1 MKRQTI
7 WKMRL
12 LTALLAVFVL
22 APVWAQNSGRIIS
35 GKVVDESGEPLAG
48 AVVMING
55 DSSSAVG
62 TDIDGK
68 FSIAATSGKNVLT
81 VSMIGFRTA
90 SVDAVPGHSIEIV
103 AQQDSYELEGVVFTG
118 YSAIAK
124 KDMTGAV
131 GVVGGKELK
140 AMPVTSVNDVLQGKV
155 AGLTIT
161 STSGTPG
168 AGSVARIRG
177 IGSITGSTSPLYI
190 VDGLPQNGI
199 DYLNPNDI
207 ESIAVH
213 KDASVAAI
221 YGSRGANGIIVVT
234 TKNGQNSER
243 MSVAYDGYAAWQSP
257 WKRPYML
264 NAEQY
269 IQYKNL
275 AADNAGQERI
285 PAFATQERID
295 AVLNFVRK
303 NTGENGTDWWN
314 EIINRNAFMQNHNVS
329 LSGGSKNVGIMSSLA
344 YTGQDGI
351 VKGTMYQRISWRN
364 NFNAK
369 ISKRI
374 SLKGNFSI
382 INEKRHLADEN
393 NPFTGT
399 IFTAMGADPITPVFR
414 NNLVEVPA
422 LLSQIMDGYEAGNLY
437 SQYSGILF
445 SNKRNPVA
453 QIQRM
458 RQSTYDY
465 LYIMGGADLE
475 IKFCDFLK
483 FDSRFGMNLSRS
495 AVDGFQPKYRL
506 NANDYTNES
515 SVTANTSRSD
525 YYVWEQLLSY
535 EQSAGKFKWGA
546 LLGTSAEL
554 TNGSFVD
561 ASVEGL
567 PDNNPDMA
575 VMAAGTINAKVGGYP
590 YSSSLLSFFGGV
602 NFDYGSKYLVSANLR
617 YDGSSKFA
625 KGHKWGLFPSVSAA
639 WRFSGEEFMKS
650 AGSWLSD
657 GKIRASYGHIGNQ
670 NIGGGAY
677 MSTWGSTIYD
687 RYNFGSPSTAVI
699 GAGVTSVGNPELMWE
714 TSRQFDLG
722 LDLSFFN
729 NSLDFVVDY
738 FVKNIDNMLMQ
749 EPQPTTLGLISY
761 PYANVGS
768 MKNEGWEFGIN
779 YRKGFGDWFLTASA
793 NISTYRNKVKSLG
806 NGDAIYGYAY
816 NKNVVTKTEVGK
828 PVGYFYGYVTNGIFQ
843 NAEQVEGSPQR
854 ETAVPGDVRYKDL
867 NNDDVIDDKDRT
879 MIGSPWP
886 DFVYGITLGAAWKG
900 FDFNLFIQ
908 GSQGNDVMNMT
919 LLDFESGTGY
929 MNARSDYLSR
939 AWSGEGSTDRY
950 HRISARQ
957 EGNLLVS
964 DYFLEDGSYARI
976 KNVQLGYDFC
986 NRVIKK
992 NKIISQ
998 CRLYLSAQNLF
1009 TFTNYSGL
1017 DPEIGSSNATV
1028 NGIDSGFYPQ
1038 ARVWTVGLNLWP
1050 SSPVRIFSPR
1060 ILGGL
1065 WTRTAFSPLR
1075 TPALR
1080 P

>member
-68 FSIAATSGKNVLT
+68 FSIAAISGKNVLT

-90 SVDAVPGHSIEIV
+90 SVDAVPGQNIEIV

-414 NNLVEVPA
+414 NNLVDVPA
-422 LLSQIMDGYEAGNLY
+422 LLSQIMDGYEADNLY

-714 TSRQFDLG
+714 TSRQFDIG

-1038 ARVWTVGLNLWP
+1038 ARVWTVGLNLK
-1050 SSPVRIFSPR
+1050 F
-1060 ILGGL
+1060 
-1065 WTRTAFSPLR
+1065 
-1075 TPALR
+1075 
-1080 P
+1080 

>member
-90 SVDAVPGHSIEIV
+90 SVDAVPGQNIEIV

-422 LLSQIMDGYEAGNLY
+422 LLSQIMDGYEADNLY

-714 TSRQFDLG
+714 TSRQFDVG

-1038 ARVWTVGLNLWP
+1038 ARVWTVGLNLK
-1050 SSPVRIFSPR
+1050 F
-1060 ILGGL
+1060 
-1065 WTRTAFSPLR
+1065 
-1075 TPALR
+1075 
-1080 P
+1080 

>member
-90 SVDAVPGHSIEIV
+90 SVDAVPGQSIEIV

-243 MSVAYDGYAAWQSP
+243 MSVSYDGYAAWQSP

-374 SLKGNFSI
+374 SLKGNFNI
-382 INEKRHLADEN
+382 INEKRHLVDEN

-422 LLSQIMDGYEAGNLY
+422 LLSQIMDGYEADNLY

-714 TSRQFDLG
+714 TSRQFDVG

-867 NNDDVIDDKDRT
+867 NNDDVIDDNDRT

-1038 ARVWTVGLNLWP
+1038 ARVWTVGLNLK
-1050 SSPVRIFSPR
+1050 F
-1060 ILGGL
+1060 
-1065 WTRTAFSPLR
+1065 
-1075 TPALR
+1075 
-1080 P
+1080 

>member
-1 MKRQTI
+1 MKRQTT

-90 SVDAVPGHSIEIV
+90 SVDAVPGQSIEIV

-243 MSVAYDGYAAWQSP
+243 MSVSYDGYAAWQSP

-329 LSGGSKNVGIMSSLA
+329 LSGGSKNVGIMSILA

-374 SLKGNFSI
+374 SLKGNFNI
-382 INEKRHLADEN
+382 INEKRHLVDEN

-422 LLSQIMDGYEAGNLY
+422 LLSQIMDGYEADNLY

-714 TSRQFDLG
+714 TSRQFDVG

-729 NSLDFVVDY
+729 SSLDFVVDY

-867 NNDDVIDDKDRT
+867 NNDDVIDDNDRT

-1038 ARVWTVGLNLWP
+1038 ARVWTVGLNLK
-1050 SSPVRIFSPR
+1050 F
-1060 ILGGL
+1060 
-1065 WTRTAFSPLR
+1065 
-1075 TPALR
+1075 
-1080 P
+1080 

>member
-35 GKVVDESGEPLAG
+35 GKVVDEGGEPLAG

-90 SVDAVPGHSIEIV
+90 SVDAVPGQSIEIV

-243 MSVAYDGYAAWQSP
+243 MSVSYDGYAAWQSP

-374 SLKGNFSI
+374 SLKGNFNI
-382 INEKRHLADEN
+382 INEKRHLVDEN

-422 LLSQIMDGYEAGNLY
+422 LLSQIMDGYEADNLY

-714 TSRQFDLG
+714 TSRQFDVG

-729 NSLDFVVDY
+729 SSLDFVVDY

-867 NNDDVIDDKDRT
+867 NNDDVIDDNDRT

-986 NRVIKK
+986 NHVIKK

-1038 ARVWTVGLNLWP
+1038 ARVWTVGLNLK
-1050 SSPVRIFSPR
+1050 F
-1060 ILGGL
+1060 
-1065 WTRTAFSPLR
+1065 
-1075 TPALR
+1075 
-1080 P
+1080 

>member
-90 SVDAVPGHSIEIV
+90 SVDAVPGQSIEIV

-414 NNLVEVPA
+414 NNLVDVPA
-422 LLSQIMDGYEAGNLY
+422 LLSQIMDGYEADNLY

-639 WRFSGEEFMKS
+639 WRFSGEEFMKE
-650 AGSWLSD
+650 SWLSD

-714 TSRQFDLG
+714 TSRQFDVG

-1038 ARVWTVGLNLWP
+1038 ARVWTVGLNLK
-1050 SSPVRIFSPR
+1050 F
-1060 ILGGL
+1060 
-1065 WTRTAFSPLR
+1065 
-1075 TPALR
+1075 
-1080 P
+1080 

>member
-90 SVDAVPGHSIEIV
+90 SVDAVPGQSIEIV

-414 NNLVEVPA
+414 NNLVDVPA

-639 WRFSGEEFMKS
+639 WRFSGEEFMNS

-1038 ARVWTVGLNLWP
+1038 ARVWTVGLNLK
-1050 SSPVRIFSPR
+1050 F
-1060 ILGGL
+1060 
-1065 WTRTAFSPLR
+1065 
-1075 TPALR
+1075 
-1080 P
+1080 

>member
-90 SVDAVPGHSIEIV
+90 SVDAVPGQSIEIV

-414 NNLVEVPA
+414 NNLVDVPA
-422 LLSQIMDGYEAGNLY
+422 LLSQIMDGYEADNLY

-1038 ARVWTVGLNLWP
+1038 ARVWTVGLNLK
-1050 SSPVRIFSPR
+1050 F
-1060 ILGGL
+1060 
-1065 WTRTAFSPLR
+1065 
-1075 TPALR
+1075 
-1080 P
+1080 

>member
-90 SVDAVPGHSIEIV
+90 SVDAVPGQSIEIV

-374 SLKGNFSI
+374 SLKGNFNI
-382 INEKRHLADEN
+382 INEKRHLVDEN

-422 LLSQIMDGYEAGNLY
+422 LLSQIMAGYEADNLY

-714 TSRQFDLG
+714 TSRQFDVG

-729 NSLDFVVDY
+729 SSLDFVVDY

-867 NNDDVIDDKDRT
+867 NNDDVIDDNDRT

-1038 ARVWTVGLNLWP
+1038 ARVWTVGLNLK
-1050 SSPVRIFSPR
+1050 F
-1060 ILGGL
+1060 
-1065 WTRTAFSPLR
+1065 
-1075 TPALR
+1075 
-1080 P
+1080 

>member
-68 FSIAATSGKNVLT
+68 FSITATSGKNVLT

-90 SVDAVPGHSIEIV
+90 SVDAVPGQSIEIV

-374 SLKGNFSI
+374 SLKGNFNI
-382 INEKRHLADEN
+382 INEKRHLVDEN

-422 LLSQIMDGYEAGNLY
+422 LLSQIMDGYEADNLY

-714 TSRQFDLG
+714 TSRQFDVG

-729 NSLDFVVDY
+729 SSLDFVVDY

-1038 ARVWTVGLNLWP
+1038 ARVWTVGLNLK
-1050 SSPVRIFSPR
+1050 F
-1060 ILGGL
+1060 
-1065 WTRTAFSPLR
+1065 
-1075 TPALR
+1075 
-1080 P
+1080 

>member
-90 SVDAVPGHSIEIV
+90 SVDAVPGQNIEIV

-285 PAFATQERID
+285 PAFSTQERID

-414 NNLVEVPA
+414 NNLVDVPA
-422 LLSQIMDGYEAGNLY
+422 LLSQIMDGYEADNLY

-714 TSRQFDLG
+714 TSRQFDVG

-738 FVKNIDNMLMQ
+738 FVKNIDNMLIQ

-1038 ARVWTVGLNLWP
+1038 ARVWTVGLNLK
-1050 SSPVRIFSPR
+1050 F
-1060 ILGGL
+1060 
-1065 WTRTAFSPLR
+1065 
-1075 TPALR
+1075 
-1080 P
+1080 

>member
-35 GKVVDESGEPLAG
+35 GKVVDESGEPLPG

-62 TDIDGK
+62 TDVDGK

-90 SVDAVPGHSIEIV
+90 SVDAVPGQSIEIV

-422 LLSQIMDGYEAGNLY
+422 LLSQIMDGYEADNLY

-1038 ARVWTVGLNLWP
+1038 ARVWTVGLNLK
-1050 SSPVRIFSPR
+1050 F
-1060 ILGGL
+1060 
-1065 WTRTAFSPLR
+1065 
-1075 TPALR
+1075 
-1080 P
+1080 

>member
-90 SVDAVPGHSIEIV
+90 SVDAVPGQSIEIV

-414 NNLVEVPA
+414 NNLVDVPA

-714 TSRQFDLG
+714 TSRQFDVG

-1038 ARVWTVGLNLWP
+1038 ARVWTVGLNLK
-1050 SSPVRIFSPR
+1050 F
-1060 ILGGL
+1060 
-1065 WTRTAFSPLR
+1065 
-1075 TPALR
+1075 
-1080 P
+1080 

>member
-90 SVDAVPGHSIEIV
+90 SVDAVPGQSIEIV

-243 MSVAYDGYAAWQSP
+243 MSVSYDGYAAWQSP

-382 INEKRHLADEN
+382 INEKRHLVDEN

-714 TSRQFDLG
+714 TSRQFDVG

-1038 ARVWTVGLNLWP
+1038 ARVWTVGLNLK
-1050 SSPVRIFSPR
+1050 F
-1060 ILGGL
+1060 
-1065 WTRTAFSPLR
+1065 
-1075 TPALR
+1075 
-1080 P
+1080 

>member
-90 SVDAVPGHSIEIV
+90 SVDAVPGQNIEIV

-414 NNLVEVPA
+414 NNLVDVPA
-422 LLSQIMDGYEAGNLY
+422 LLSQIMDGYEADNLY

-639 WRFSGEEFMKS
+639 WRFSGEEFMRS

-714 TSRQFDLG
+714 TSRQFDVG

-1038 ARVWTVGLNLWP
+1038 ARVWTVGLNLK
-1050 SSPVRIFSPR
+1050 F
-1060 ILGGL
+1060 
-1065 WTRTAFSPLR
+1065 
-1075 TPALR
+1075 
-1080 P
+1080 

>member
-48 AVVMING
+48 AIVMING

-90 SVDAVPGHSIEIV
+90 SVDAVPGQNIEIV

-422 LLSQIMDGYEAGNLY
+422 LLSQIMDGYEADNLY

-535 EQSAGKFKWGA
+535 EQSSGKFKWGA

-714 TSRQFDLG
+714 TSRQFDVG

-729 NSLDFVVDY
+729 SSLDFVVDY

-1038 ARVWTVGLNLWP
+1038 ARVWTVGLNLK
-1050 SSPVRIFSPR
+1050 F
-1060 ILGGL
+1060 
-1065 WTRTAFSPLR
+1065 
-1075 TPALR
+1075 
-1080 P
+1080 

>member
-90 SVDAVPGHSIEIV
+90 SVDAVPGQSIEIV

-414 NNLVEVPA
+414 NNLVDVPA

-867 NNDDVIDDKDRT
+867 NNDDVIDDNDRT

-976 KNVQLGYDFC
+976 KNVQLGYDFS

-1038 ARVWTVGLNLWP
+1038 ARVWTVGLNLK
-1050 SSPVRIFSPR
+1050 F
-1060 ILGGL
+1060 
-1065 WTRTAFSPLR
+1065 
-1075 TPALR
+1075 
-1080 P
+1080 

>member
-7 WKMRL
+7 WKIRL

-90 SVDAVPGHSIEIV
+90 SVDAVPGQSIEIV

-243 MSVAYDGYAAWQSP
+243 MSVSYDGYAAWQSP

-374 SLKGNFSI
+374 SLKGNFNI
-382 INEKRHLADEN
+382 INEKRHLVDEN

-422 LLSQIMDGYEAGNLY
+422 LLSQIMDGYEADNLY

-506 NANDYTNES
+506 NANDYTNEN

-714 TSRQFDLG
+714 TSRQFDVG

-1038 ARVWTVGLNLWP
+1038 ARVWTVGLNLK
-1050 SSPVRIFSPR
+1050 F
-1060 ILGGL
+1060 
-1065 WTRTAFSPLR
+1065 
-1075 TPALR
+1075 
-1080 P
+1080 

>member
-48 AVVMING
+48 AIVMING

-90 SVDAVPGHSIEIV
+90 SVDAVPGQNIEIV

-422 LLSQIMDGYEAGNLY
+422 LLSQIMDGYEADNLY

-535 EQSAGKFKWGA
+535 EQSSGKFKWGA

-714 TSRQFDLG
+714 TSRQFDVG

-867 NNDDVIDDKDRT
+867 NNDDVIDAKDRT

-1038 ARVWTVGLNLWP
+1038 ARVWTVGLNLK
-1050 SSPVRIFSPR
+1050 F
-1060 ILGGL
+1060 
-1065 WTRTAFSPLR
+1065 
-1075 TPALR
+1075 
-1080 P
+1080 

>member
-90 SVDAVPGHSIEIV
+90 SVDAVPGQSIEIV

-374 SLKGNFSI
+374 SLKGNFNI
-382 INEKRHLADEN
+382 INEKRHLVDEN

-414 NNLVEVPA
+414 NNLVDVPA
-422 LLSQIMDGYEAGNLY
+422 LLSQIMDGYEADNLY

-535 EQSAGKFKWGA
+535 EQSTGKFKWGA

-714 TSRQFDLG
+714 TSRQFDVG

-729 NSLDFVVDY
+729 SSLDFVVDY

-854 ETAVPGDVRYKDL
+854 ETAVPGDIRYKDL

-976 KNVQLGYDFC
+976 KNIQLGYDFC

-1038 ARVWTVGLNLWP
+1038 ARVWTVGLNLK
-1050 SSPVRIFSPR
+1050 F
-1060 ILGGL
+1060 
-1065 WTRTAFSPLR
+1065 
-1075 TPALR
+1075 
-1080 P
+1080 

>member
-90 SVDAVPGHSIEIV
+90 SVDAVPGQSIEIV

-243 MSVAYDGYAAWQSP
+243 MSVSYDGYAAWQSP

-1038 ARVWTVGLNLWP
+1038 ARVWTVGLNLK
-1050 SSPVRIFSPR
+1050 F
-1060 ILGGL
+1060 
-1065 WTRTAFSPLR
+1065 
-1075 TPALR
+1075 
-1080 P
+1080 

>member
-48 AVVMING
+48 AIVMING

-90 SVDAVPGHSIEIV
+90 SVDAVPGQNIEIV

-714 TSRQFDLG
+714 TSRQFDVG

-1038 ARVWTVGLNLWP
+1038 ARVWTVGLNLK
-1050 SSPVRIFSPR
+1050 F
-1060 ILGGL
+1060 
-1065 WTRTAFSPLR
+1065 
-1075 TPALR
+1075 
-1080 P
+1080 

>member
-81 VSMIGFRTA
+81 VSMIGFRAA
-90 SVDAVPGHSIEIV
+90 SVDAVPGQSIEIV

-414 NNLVEVPA
+414 NNLVDVPA

-867 NNDDVIDDKDRT
+867 NNDDVIDAHDRT

-1038 ARVWTVGLNLWP
+1038 ARVWTVGLNLK
-1050 SSPVRIFSPR
+1050 F
-1060 ILGGL
+1060 
-1065 WTRTAFSPLR
+1065 
-1075 TPALR
+1075 
-1080 P
+1080 

>member
-35 GKVVDESGEPLAG
+35 GKVVDEGGEPLAG

-81 VSMIGFRTA
+81 VSMIGFQTA
-90 SVDAVPGHSIEIV
+90 SVDAVPGQSIEIV

-374 SLKGNFSI
+374 SLKGNFNI
-382 INEKRHLADEN
+382 INEKRHLVDEN

-422 LLSQIMDGYEAGNLY
+422 LLSQIMDGYEADNLY

-714 TSRQFDLG
+714 TSRQFDVG

-729 NSLDFVVDY
+729 SSLDFVVDY

-867 NNDDVIDDKDRT
+867 NNDDVIDDNDRT

-976 KNVQLGYDFC
+976 KNIQLGYDFC

-1038 ARVWTVGLNLWP
+1038 ARVWTVGLNLK
-1050 SSPVRIFSPR
+1050 F
-1060 ILGGL
+1060 
-1065 WTRTAFSPLR
+1065 
-1075 TPALR
+1075 
-1080 P
+1080 

>member
-90 SVDAVPGHSIEIV
+90 SAGAVPGQSIEIV

-374 SLKGNFSI
+374 SLKGNFNI
-382 INEKRHLADEN
+382 INEKRHLVDEN

-422 LLSQIMDGYEAGNLY
+422 LLSQIMDGYEADNLY

-714 TSRQFDLG
+714 TSRQFDVG

-867 NNDDVIDDKDRT
+867 NNDDVIDDNDRT

-1038 ARVWTVGLNLWP
+1038 ARVWTVGLNLK
-1050 SSPVRIFSPR
+1050 F
-1060 ILGGL
+1060 
-1065 WTRTAFSPLR
+1065 
-1075 TPALR
+1075 
-1080 P
+1080 

>member
-35 GKVVDESGEPLAG
+35 GKVVDEGGEPLAG

-90 SVDAVPGHSIEIV
+90 SVDAVPGQSIEIV

-243 MSVAYDGYAAWQSP
+243 MSVSYDGYAAWQSP

-374 SLKGNFSI
+374 SLKGNFNI
-382 INEKRHLADEN
+382 INEKRHLVDEN

-422 LLSQIMDGYEAGNLY
+422 LLSQIMDGYEADNLY

-650 AGSWLSD
+650 ASSWLSD

-714 TSRQFDLG
+714 TSRQFDVG

-729 NSLDFVVDY
+729 SSLDFVVDY

-867 NNDDVIDDKDRT
+867 NNDDVIDDNDRT

-1038 ARVWTVGLNLWP
+1038 ARVWTVGLNLK
-1050 SSPVRIFSPR
+1050 F
-1060 ILGGL
+1060 
-1065 WTRTAFSPLR
+1065 
-1075 TPALR
+1075 
-1080 P
+1080 

>member
-90 SVDAVPGHSIEIV
+90 SVDAVPGQSIEIV

-243 MSVAYDGYAAWQSP
+243 MSVSYDGYAAWQSP

-374 SLKGNFSI
+374 SLKGNFNI
-382 INEKRHLADEN
+382 INEKRHLVDEN

-422 LLSQIMDGYEAGNLY
+422 LLSQIMDGYEADNLY

-506 NANDYTNES
+506 NANDYTNEN

-657 GKIRASYGHIGNQ
+657 GKVRASYGHIGNQ

-714 TSRQFDLG
+714 TSRQFDVG

-867 NNDDVIDDKDRT
+867 NNDDVIDDNDRT

-1038 ARVWTVGLNLWP
+1038 ARVWTVGLNLK
-1050 SSPVRIFSPR
+1050 F
-1060 ILGGL
+1060 
-1065 WTRTAFSPLR
+1065 
-1075 TPALR
+1075 
-1080 P
+1080 

>member
-90 SVDAVPGHSIEIV
+90 SVDAVPGQSIEIV

-243 MSVAYDGYAAWQSP
+243 MSVSYDGYAAWQSP

-414 NNLVEVPA
+414 NNLVDVPA

-506 NANDYTNES
+506 NANDYTNEN

-657 GKIRASYGHIGNQ
+657 GKVRASYGHIGNQ

-714 TSRQFDLG
+714 TSRQFDVG

-867 NNDDVIDDKDRT
+867 NNDDVIDDNDRT

-1038 ARVWTVGLNLWP
+1038 ARVWTVGLNLK
-1050 SSPVRIFSPR
+1050 F
-1060 ILGGL
+1060 
-1065 WTRTAFSPLR
+1065 
-1075 TPALR
+1075 
-1080 P
+1080 

>member
-35 GKVVDESGEPLAG
+35 GKVVDEGGEPLAG

-90 SVDAVPGHSIEIV
+90 SVDAVPGQSIEIV

-243 MSVAYDGYAAWQSP
+243 MSVSYDGYAAWQSP

-374 SLKGNFSI
+374 SLKGNFNI
-382 INEKRHLADEN
+382 INEKRHLVDEN

-422 LLSQIMDGYEAGNLY
+422 LLSQIMDGYEADNLY

-714 TSRQFDLG
+714 TSRQFDVG

-729 NSLDFVVDY
+729 SSLDFVVDY

-867 NNDDVIDDKDRT
+867 NNDDVIDDNDRT

-1038 ARVWTVGLNLWP
+1038 ARVWTVGLNLK
-1050 SSPVRIFSPR
+1050 F
-1060 ILGGL
+1060 
-1065 WTRTAFSPLR
+1065 
-1075 TPALR
+1075 
-1080 P
+1080 

>member
-90 SVDAVPGHSIEIV
+90 SVDAVPGQNIEIV

-414 NNLVEVPA
+414 NNLVDVPA

-639 WRFSGEEFMKS
+639 WRFSGEEFVKS

-714 TSRQFDLG
+714 TSRQFDVG

-1038 ARVWTVGLNLWP
+1038 ARVWTVGLNLK
-1050 SSPVRIFSPR
+1050 F
-1060 ILGGL
+1060 
-1065 WTRTAFSPLR
+1065 
-1075 TPALR
+1075 
-1080 P
+1080 

>member
-48 AVVMING
+48 AIVMING

-90 SVDAVPGHSIEIV
+90 SVDAVPGQNIEIV

-382 INEKRHLADEN
+382 INEKRHLVDEN

-422 LLSQIMDGYEAGNLY
+422 LLSQIMDGYEADNLY

-535 EQSAGKFKWGA
+535 EQSSGKFKWGA

-714 TSRQFDLG
+714 TSRQFDVG

-939 AWSGEGSTDRY
+939 AWSGEGSTDCY

-1038 ARVWTVGLNLWP
+1038 ARVWTVGLNLK
-1050 SSPVRIFSPR
+1050 F
-1060 ILGGL
+1060 
-1065 WTRTAFSPLR
+1065 
-1075 TPALR
+1075 
-1080 P
+1080 

>member
-1 MKRQTI
+1 
-7 WKMRL
+7 MRL

-90 SVDAVPGHSIEIV
+90 SVDAVPGQSIEIV

-243 MSVAYDGYAAWQSP
+243 MSVSYDGYAAWQSP

-382 INEKRHLADEN
+382 INEKRHLVDEN

-714 TSRQFDLG
+714 TSRQFDVG

-1038 ARVWTVGLNLWP
+1038 ARVWTVGLNLK
-1050 SSPVRIFSPR
+1050 F
-1060 ILGGL
+1060 
-1065 WTRTAFSPLR
+1065 
-1075 TPALR
+1075 
-1080 P
+1080 

>member
-90 SVDAVPGHSIEIV
+90 SVDAVPGQNIEIV
-103 AQQDSYELEGVVFTG
+103 VQQDSYELEGVVFTG

-414 NNLVEVPA
+414 NNLVDVPA
-422 LLSQIMDGYEAGNLY
+422 LLSQIMDGYEADNLY

-1038 ARVWTVGLNLWP
+1038 ARVWTVGLNLK
-1050 SSPVRIFSPR
+1050 F
-1060 ILGGL
+1060 
-1065 WTRTAFSPLR
+1065 
-1075 TPALR
+1075 
-1080 P
+1080 

>member
-90 SVDAVPGHSIEIV
+90 SVDAVPGQNIEIV
-103 AQQDSYELEGVVFTG
+103 AQPDSYELEGVVFTG

-919 LLDFESGTGY
+919 LLDLESGTGY

-1038 ARVWTVGLNLWP
+1038 ARVWTVGLNLK
-1050 SSPVRIFSPR
+1050 F
-1060 ILGGL
+1060 
-1065 WTRTAFSPLR
+1065 
-1075 TPALR
+1075 
-1080 P
+1080 

>member
-90 SVDAVPGHSIEIV
+90 SVDAVPGQSIEIV

-374 SLKGNFSI
+374 SLKGNFNI
-382 INEKRHLADEN
+382 INEKRHLVDEN

-422 LLSQIMDGYEAGNLY
+422 LLSQIMDGYEADNLY

-625 KGHKWGLFPSVSAA
+625 NGHKWGLFPSVSAA

-714 TSRQFDLG
+714 TSRQFDVG

-729 NSLDFVVDY
+729 SSLDFVVDY

-867 NNDDVIDDKDRT
+867 NNDDVIDDNDRT

-1038 ARVWTVGLNLWP
+1038 ARVWTVGLNLK
-1050 SSPVRIFSPR
+1050 F
-1060 ILGGL
+1060 
-1065 WTRTAFSPLR
+1065 
-1075 TPALR
+1075 
-1080 P
+1080 

>member
-48 AVVMING
+48 AIVMING

-90 SVDAVPGHSIEIV
+90 SVDAVPGQSIEIV

-303 NTGENGTDWWN
+303 NTSENGTDWWN

-414 NNLVEVPA
+414 NNLVDVPA

-495 AVDGFQPKYRL
+495 AVDGFLPKYRL

-1038 ARVWTVGLNLWP
+1038 ARVWTVGLNLK
-1050 SSPVRIFSPR
+1050 F
-1060 ILGGL
+1060 
-1065 WTRTAFSPLR
+1065 
-1075 TPALR
+1075 
-1080 P
+1080 

>member
-90 SVDAVPGHSIEIV
+90 SVDAVPGQSIEIV

-422 LLSQIMDGYEAGNLY
+422 LLSQIMDGYEADNLY

-714 TSRQFDLG
+714 TSRQFDVG

-793 NISTYRNKVKSLG
+793 NISAYRNKVKSLG

-1038 ARVWTVGLNLWP
+1038 ARVWTVGLNLK
-1050 SSPVRIFSPR
+1050 F
-1060 ILGGL
+1060 
-1065 WTRTAFSPLR
+1065 
-1075 TPALR
+1075 
-1080 P
+1080 